1 LLSQYVDNAS
11 KYAQAGTQIMIE
23 GVEKPEAVI
32 LSVRSI
38 GPVIP
43 PGDQER
49 IFDRY
54 FRSSHSASQAPGT
67 GIGLSIAK
75 QAAQAHGGHVWVT
88 STDAGVTT
96 FFASFPRLNEHGEI
110 RWTIKP
116 QH

>member
-1 LLSQYVDNAS
+1 MDNAS
-11 KYAQAGTQIMIE
+11 KYAYAGTKIMIE
-23 GVEKPEAVI
+23 GIEKPNAVV

-43 PGDQER
+43 QSDHER

-54 FRSSHSASQAPGT
+54 VRSSQSNEQASGT

-88 STDAGVTT
+88 STSAGITT
-96 FFASFPRLNEHGEI
+96 FYASFPHRPEEGATDEY
-110 RWTIKP
+110 
-116 QH
+116 

>member
-1 LLSQYVDNAS
+1 
-11 KYAQAGTQIMIE
+11 MIE
-23 GVEKPEAVI
+23 GVEKPNAVV

-43 PGDQER
+43 PADHER

-54 FRSSHSASQAPGT
+54 FRSSRSADEAPGT
-67 GIGLSIAK
+67 GIGLSVAK

-96 FFASFPRLNEHGEI
+96 FYASLPNLPEDETNA
-110 RWTIKP
+110 
-116 QH
+116 